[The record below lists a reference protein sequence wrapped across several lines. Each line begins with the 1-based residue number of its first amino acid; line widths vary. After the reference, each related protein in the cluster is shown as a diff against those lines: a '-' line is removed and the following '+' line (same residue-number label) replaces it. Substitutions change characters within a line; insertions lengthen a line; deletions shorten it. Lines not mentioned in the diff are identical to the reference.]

1 MGCCGHTERLAGNR
15 SFDQRKDKIR
25 HSSRK
30 YPNESAKFVFVTIQA
45 PLRHRLWLT
54 SWTAYWNSSLLEK
67 QKSRLQTREEFGANC
82 RAGCAMVIH
91 AASSLWVAE
100 KQKNAKCDF
109 FQLGL
114 CFATSSRVFF
124 EACQTAARCGSR
136 FSEPQSNCLLG
147 EVT

>member
-1 MGCCGHTERLAGNR
+1 MDLNFRGFFRFNIFSPRAEG
-15 SFDQRKDKIR
+15 DV
-25 HSSRK
+25 SSRSEAWIVA
-30 YPNESAKFVFVTIQA
+30 NFGDSV
-45 PLRHRLWLT
+45 
-54 SWTAYWNSSLLEK
+54 LE
-67 QKSRLQTREEFGANC
+67 QPKSRLPTREEFGANC